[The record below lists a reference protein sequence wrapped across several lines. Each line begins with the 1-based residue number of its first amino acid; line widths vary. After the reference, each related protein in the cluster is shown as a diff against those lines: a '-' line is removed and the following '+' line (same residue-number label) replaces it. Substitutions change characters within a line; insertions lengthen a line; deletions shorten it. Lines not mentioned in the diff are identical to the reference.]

1 MGERKK
7 NGGLSPTLVL
17 PVSILSLAMAGP
29 TFFLL
34 QYAISVGLF
43 IFYAY
48 LAWRVL
54 VALEGIRDE
63 LRLLREKN
71 QGGAR

>member
-1 MGERKK
+1 
-7 NGGLSPTLVL
+7 
-17 PVSILSLAMAGP
+17 MAGP